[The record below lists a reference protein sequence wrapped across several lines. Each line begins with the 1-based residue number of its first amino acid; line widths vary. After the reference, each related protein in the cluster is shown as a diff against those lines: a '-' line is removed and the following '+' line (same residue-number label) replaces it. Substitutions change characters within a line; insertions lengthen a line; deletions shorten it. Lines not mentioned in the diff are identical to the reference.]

1 MPRKK
6 AAPPLLD
13 AAQAAFLAGPVAVG
27 MASHDGGGVPS
38 LSRAFGCKVS
48 PDRREVTVF
57 LSRLRSG
64 ALLRDLDAG
73 QPVAAVFSRPLTH
86 ETLQLKAGQVLLRDL
101 ATGERE
107 IMETAGEAFIAEL
120 VALGYA
126 EAFCRALMSPC
137 ADEAV
142 AAIFTPTALYEQTPG
157 PKAGAR
163 LEPKP

>member
-6 AAPPLLD
+6 AEPPLLD

-27 MASHDGGGVPS
+27 MASHDGDGVPS

-64 ALLRDLDAG
+64 ALLRDLAAG

-86 ETLQLKAGQVLLRDL
+86 ETLQLKAGQVVLRDL
-101 ATGERE
+101 APGERE
-107 IMETAGEAFIAEL
+107 IMEAAGEAFIAEL
-120 VALGYA
+120 VPLGYA
-126 EAFCRALMSPC
+126 ESFCRALMSPS

-142 AAIFTPTALYEQTPG
+142 AATFTPTALYEQTPG
-157 PKAGAR
+157 PRAGAR